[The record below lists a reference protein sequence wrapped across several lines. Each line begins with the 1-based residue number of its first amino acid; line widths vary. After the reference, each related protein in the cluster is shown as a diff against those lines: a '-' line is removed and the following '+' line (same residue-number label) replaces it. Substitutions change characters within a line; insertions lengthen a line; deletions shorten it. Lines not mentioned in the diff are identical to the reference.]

1 MYPHERSLVK
11 KLDGKPFALMGVN
24 SDMDRDGLRKTIV
37 KEEITWPNWWD
48 EGRID
53 GPIHT
58 TGKVAQRPSI
68 YLLDARGVIR
78 HKDVQPEDVDAA
90 IDALLAEMQK

>member
-53 GPIHT
+53 GPIHST
-58 TGKVAQRPSI
+58 WQVAQRPSI
-68 YLLDARGVIR
+68 YLLDAKGVIR
-78 HKDVQPEDVDAA
+78 HKDIQAEDVDAA
-90 IDALLAEMQK
+90 IDALLAEIE

>member
-11 KLDGKPFALMGVN
+11 KLNGKPFALLGVN
-24 SDMDRDGLRKTIV
+24 SDMDRDGIRKTIV

-58 TGKVAQRPSI
+58 TWQVAQRPSI
-68 YLLDARGVIR
+68 YLLDAKGVIR
-78 HKDVQPEDVDAA
+78 HKDIQAEDVDAA
-90 IDALLAEMQK
+90 IDALLAEMAK

>member
-58 TGKVAQRPSI
+58 TWQVAQRPSI
-68 YLLDARGVIR
+68 YLLDAKGVIR